1 MHTACMVA
9 LQIRDV
15 PDEVR
20 DILADRAQ
28 QLGQSLQA
36 YLLHLVTD
44 EAARANN
51 IALLRT
57 FESRTDGVDS
67 SAEDTVAEIEA
78 ARTERTW

>member
-1 MHTACMVA
+1 MVA

-15 PDEVR
+15 PDDVR

-36 YLLHLVTD
+36 YLLRLVTD

-51 IALLRT
+51 ISLLRS
-57 FESRTDGVDS
+57 FENRTDGTRGTM
-67 SAEDTVAEIEA
+67 AETVAEIEA
-78 ARTERTW
+78 AREERIQ